1 MNNSEKFIRAMQAF
15 AIANFFIWLG
25 NIFRTIYIGEPL
37 LPPLLIDLDLGILFL
52 AVNLAQV
59 IYRGDYIMIGFAV
72 IGWFIASI
80 YVKKTSVR
88 QEFSG
93 IMVLSAIL
101 PSLLSTIIILIV
113 TVNITLGLI
122 VFIGIYIILAII
134 IIAVFVNF
142 IPLIIAVPGILFAG
156 LFSPAEKV
164 EPIHQIIPNYL
175 VLFGYIPPTPNEP
188 VFHCP
193 FRMKSKPGCAFLGY
207 KAPEK
212 PLICDYQSTWIS
224 CYVYS
229 HIYQTL
235 EEKDT

>member
-1 MNNSEKFIRAMQAF
+1 MNNSEKFIRALHAF

-37 LPPLLIDLDLGILFL
+37 LPPLLIDLDLGILFI
-52 AVNLAQV
+52 AVSLAQV
-59 IYRGDYIMIGFAV
+59 IYSGDFIMFGFAV

-88 QEFSG
+88 QEYSG
-93 IMVLSAIL
+93 IIVLSAIL
-101 PSLLSTIIILIV
+101 PSLLATIIVLIIA
-113 TVNITLGLI
+113 VNMTLGL
-122 VFIGIYIILAII
+122 VAFTGIWIILAII
-134 IIAVFVNF
+134 ILAVFVNF
-142 IPLIIAVPGILFAG
+142 VPLIIAAPGILLAG
-156 LFSPAEKV
+156 LFSQTDKV

-175 VLFGYIPPTPNEP
+175 VLFGYVPPTPNEP

-193 FRMKSKPGCAFLGY
+193 FRMKNKPGCAFLGY

-212 PLICDYQSTWIS
+212 PLICDYRSTWIS

-235 EEKDT
+235 EVRDK